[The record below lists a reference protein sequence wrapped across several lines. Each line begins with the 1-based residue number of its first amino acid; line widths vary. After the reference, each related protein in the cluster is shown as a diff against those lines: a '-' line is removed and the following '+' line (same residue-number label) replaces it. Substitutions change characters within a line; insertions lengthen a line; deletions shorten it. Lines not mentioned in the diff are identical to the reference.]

1 MTNQDN
7 TTPPELHALQR
18 KLSNA
23 VDAVNELGKLHGD
36 SIAARYRAEAR
47 AKTWADLAYEMWALV
62 VNSVHDG
69 HGNADAPALW
79 EAQKNALRERL
90 NAALDSMPED
100 VKP

>member
-1 MTNQDN
+1 MTVDRP
-7 TTPPELHALQR
+7 PPELAALQK
-18 KLSNA
+18 KLSHAIEA
-23 VDAVNELGKLHGD
+23 VGELGKLHGD
-36 SIAARYRAEAR
+36 TIAARAAAEAR

-69 HGNADAPALW
+69 QGNADAPALW